1 MDPNRF
7 IPWDTIHLNVPVEKV
22 FCEYLTWN
30 RFLEISEK
38 TADKMNASGY
48 RPDFVVSLA
57 RGGWVFGRVLCDYLN
72 VTDLVSLKV
81 EHWGM
86 TATPDG
92 EAKIKYPFNLDL
104 TGRKVLIVDDISD
117 TGKSLKV
124 ATEFIA
130 KMNPAD
136 IKTTTLFYLTGSKF
150 MPDYYGVEMKWR
162 WVVFPWNWV
171 EDMCNLVAKVSDDD
185 PAPSTIQVRMKD
197 TFSLNISKTQVEKML
212 KEIKRRKK

>member
-1 MDPNRF
+1 
-7 IPWDTIHLNVPVEKV
+7 VSAEKV
-22 FCEYLTWN
+22 FCEYLTWD
-30 RFLEISEK
+30 RFLRISEK
-38 TADKMNASGY
+38 TADKMNLAKY
-48 RPDFVVSLA
+48 RPDFIVSLA

-72 VTDLVSLKV
+72 VSDLVSLKV

-92 EAKIKYPFNLDL
+92 EAKIKYPINIDL

-124 ATEFIA
+124 ATEYIK

-136 IKTTTLFYLTGSKF
+136 IKTTTLFYLTGSSFK
-150 MPDYYGVEMKWR
+150 PDFYGEEMTWR

-171 EDMCNLVAKVSDDD
+171 EDMVNLVAKVSQDD
-185 PAPSTIQVRMKD
+185 PAPSTIRDRMRD
-197 TFSLNISKTQVEKML
+197 TYNLSISEVGIKKIQAEM
-212 KEIKRRKK
+212 KRRKK

>member
-1 MDPNRF
+1 
-7 IPWDTIHLNVPVEKV
+7 VSAEKV
-22 FCEYLTWN
+22 FCEYLTWD
-30 RFLEISEK
+30 RFLKISEK
-38 TADKMNASGY
+38 TADKMNLAKY
-48 RPDFVVSLA
+48 RPDFIISLA

-92 EAKIKYPFNLDL
+92 EAKIKYPFNIDL

-124 ATEFIA
+124 ATEYIN
-130 KMNPAD
+130 KMNPTD
-136 IKTTTLFYLTGSKF
+136 VRTTTLFYLTGSSFK
-150 MPDYYGVEMKWR
+150 PDFYGEEMTWR

-171 EDMCNLVAKVSDDD
+171 EDMVNLVAKVSADD
-185 PAPSTIQVRMKD
+185 PAPSTIRDRMRD
-197 TFSLNISKTQVEKML
+197 TYNLSIS
-212 KEIKRRKK
+212 EIGVKKIQAEMKRRKK

>member
-1 MDPNRF
+1 
-7 IPWDTIHLNVPVEKV
+7 VSVEKV
-22 FCEYLTWN
+22 FCEYLTWE
-30 RFLEISEK
+30 RFLKISEK
-38 TADKMNASGY
+38 TAEKMNLAKY
-48 RPDFVVSLA
+48 RPDFIVSLA

-92 EAKIKYPFNLDL
+92 EAKIKYPFDIDL

-124 ATEFIA
+124 ATEYIK

-136 IKTTTLFYLTGSKF
+136 IKTTTLFYLTGSSFK
-150 MPDYYGVEMKWR
+150 PDFYGEEMTWR

-171 EDMCNLVAKVSDDD
+171 EDMVNLVAKVSTDD
-185 PAPSTIQVRMKD
+185 PAPSTIRDRMRD
-197 TFSLNISKTQVEKML
+197 TFNLSISEIGIKKIQA
-212 KEIKRRKK
+212 EIKRRKK

>member
-1 MDPNRF
+1 MSA
-7 IPWDTIHLNVPVEKV
+7 EKV
-22 FCEYLTWN
+22 FCEYLTWD
-30 RFLEISEK
+30 RFLKISEK
-38 TADKMNASGY
+38 TADKMNAAKY
-48 RPDFVVSLA
+48 RPDFIVSLA

-92 EAKIKYPFNLDL
+92 EAKIKYPFNIDL

-124 ATEFIA
+124 ATEYIK

-136 IKTTTLFYLTGSKF
+136 IKTTTLFYLTGSSFK
-150 MPDYYGVEMKWR
+150 PDFYGEEMTWR

-171 EDMCNLVAKVSDDD
+171 EDMVNLVAKVSTDD
-185 PAPSTIQVRMKD
+185 PAPSTIRDRMRD
-197 TFSLNISKTQVEKML
+197 TYNLSISEVGIKKIQA
-212 KEIKRRKK
+212 EIKRRKK

>member
-1 MDPNRF
+1 M
-7 IPWDTIHLNVPVEKV
+7 PVEKV
-22 FCEYLTWN
+22 FCEYLSWD
-30 RFLEISEK
+30 RFLVISEK
-38 TADKMNASGY
+38 TAEKMNLAKY
-48 RPDFVVSLA
+48 RPDFIVSLA

-72 VTDLVSLKV
+72 VSDLVSLKV

-92 EAKIKYPFNLDL
+92 EAKIKYPIDIDL

-124 ATEFIA
+124 ATEYIR

-136 IKTTTLFYLTGSKF
+136 IKTTTLFYLTGSSF
-150 MPDYYGVEMKWR
+150 MPDFYGLEMKWR

-185 PAPSTIQVRMKD
+185 PAPVTIQTRMKD
-197 TFSLNISKTQVEKML
+197 TFSINISRTQIDKTL

>member
-1 MDPNRF
+1 MS
-7 IPWDTIHLNVPVEKV
+7 VEKV
-22 FCEYLTWN
+22 FCEYLTWE
-30 RFLEISEK
+30 RFLKISEK
-38 TADKMNASGY
+38 TAEKMNLAKY
-48 RPDFVVSLA
+48 RPDFIVSLA

-92 EAKIKYPFNLDL
+92 EAKIKYPFDIDL

-124 ATEFIA
+124 ATEYIK

-136 IKTTTLFYLTGSKF
+136 IKTTTLFYLTGSSFK
-150 MPDYYGVEMKWR
+150 PDFYGEEMTWR

-171 EDMCNLVAKVSDDD
+171 EDMVNLVAKVSTDD
-185 PAPSTIQVRMKD
+185 PAPSTIRDRMRD
-197 TFSLNISKTQVEKML
+197 TFNLSISEIGIKKIQA
-212 KEIKRRKK
+212 EIKRRKK